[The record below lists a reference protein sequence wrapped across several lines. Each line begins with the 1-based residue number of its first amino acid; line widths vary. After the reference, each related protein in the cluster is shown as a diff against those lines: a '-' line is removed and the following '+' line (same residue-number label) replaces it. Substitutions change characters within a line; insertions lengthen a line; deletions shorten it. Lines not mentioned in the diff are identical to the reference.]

1 MVTPSPKN
9 QTNNKKKQANKQKPL
24 CPSETIM
31 HPWRKAESCDSWWKL
46 IDPTL
51 LVSLVCIHSSK
62 SSEEQQPYNTKMTIF
77 HKNSVHRRPCRIGSE
92 VPNAGHV
99 DRAVYITKDVERDDN
114 PVNRSIVCHDIETD
128 TLLCLLVRTYKTLC
142 HSKSYYR

>member
-1 MVTPSPKN
+1 MGDSIT
-9 QTNNKKKQANKQKPL
+9 KKTNKQQEKTREQTKTPL
-24 CPSETIM
+24 SLRNHHAPLEKSRVLRFMMEVNR
-31 HPWRKAESCDSWWKL
+31 PV
-46 IDPTL
+46 L

-62 SSEEQQPYNTKMTIF
+62 SSEGQQPYNTKMTIF
-77 HKNSVHRRPCRIGSE
+77 HNNSVHRRPCCIGSE